1 MRPCLTSRRFD
12 VVVATERT
20 CFKRSRQAAASGGTR
35 KRDPSRRLDTV
46 RRALGATSRH
56 TLHGLQLLLN
66 PDPRIS
72 CRLGGGHGPESV
84 RSSGLV
90 TGRRAPATSRG
101 RAVTHCSNGHVES
114 DSWGGGGGGN
124 VATRANSASPHGGRP
139 CWPPRVVQRQR
150 WHWPR
155 KVSSKPS
162 RVRRAEAERTRQFD
176 PAQWLPPRLVCRAPP
191 CPSPSGRPRR
201 AGCRLRLHLLHLR
214 LRPEGRLRRVWVLTG
229 RAPVLVGC

>member
-114 DSWGGGGGGN
+114 DSWGGGGWKCRNSGQLSLTSWRAALLATQGGS
-124 VATRANSASPHGGRP
+124 TSALALAQEGEQQTE
-139 CWPPRVVQRQR
+139 PRQ
-150 WHWPR
+150 
-155 KVSSKPS
+155 
-162 RVRRAEAERTRQFD
+162 
-176 PAQWLPPRLVCRAPP
+176 
-191 CPSPSGRPRR
+191 
-201 AGCRLRLHLLHLR
+201 
-214 LRPEGRLRRVWVLTG
+214 EG
-229 RAPVLVGC
+229 